1 MKAKHTPGPW
11 KIAFFEYEPNEVF
24 VQWPHG
30 YAAVHGSRAGREAN
44 ARLIAVA
51 PDHALFS
58 SALVAGKI
66 RWEFFAGNAVH
77 GEICVGGIRWATKL
91 DEFGVPELTEN
102 TRAAIAKATG
112 SAA

>member
-51 PDHALFS
+51 PDLLAALND
-58 SALVAGKI
+58 LLPYTDDLCDAG
-66 RWEFFAGNAVH
+66 
-77 GEICVGGIRWATKL
+77 
-91 DEFGVPELTEN
+91 PEGYGWQSLELEEVIGKA
-102 TRAAIAKATG
+102 RAAISKATG
-112 SAA
+112 QTE